1 LIDFVGQAS
10 PASRI
15 RLVAVDTVTLVLQLL
30 VLAVTVERSGPVT
43 KGGEEGVGSN
53 YEIAGARQRQTQDAE
68 ERGVLHSSEL
78 ASSSE
83 DIEMQP
89 LHHGRTSADVD
100 GELDEQGSGNGHPLD
115 TFNSGQ
121 HIIVDLHILDTIRS
135 QWTGSGALSTNIDN
149 RAASQ
154 GSGPRAVVGVVEV
167 AGRRLGFQVG
177 LRGEREDGG
186 EG

>member
-1 LIDFVGQAS
+1 
-10 PASRI
+10 
-15 RLVAVDTVTLVLQLL
+15 VAVDTVTLVLQLL
-30 VLAVTVERSGPVT
+30 VLAVTVERRGPVT
-43 KGGEEGVGSN
+43 KGGDEGVGSN
-53 YEIAGARQRQTQDAE
+53 YEIVGARQRQTQDAE
-68 ERGVLHSSEL
+68 ERGVLHSSEP

-89 LHHGRTSADVD
+89 LHPSRTSADVD
-100 GELDEQGSGNGHPLD
+100 GELDEQESGNGHPLD
-115 TFNSGQ
+115 PFNSGQ

-135 QWTGSGALSTNIDN
+135 QWTGSGALSTNIYN

-154 GSGPRAVVGVVEV
+154 GSGTRAVVGVVEV

>member
-1 LIDFVGQAS
+1 M
-10 PASRI
+10 
-15 RLVAVDTVTLVLQLL
+15 TLVLQLL

>member
-1 LIDFVGQAS
+1 M
-10 PASRI
+10 
-15 RLVAVDTVTLVLQLL
+15 AVDTVTLVLQLL